1 MTLRELSCRKC
12 GCKQH
17 TACLLILRGKM
28 IGNCAWVEK
37 GLRPLCSACV
47 EPEQIELPALG
58 AQLPL
63 PKVKPGPGARWVRHQ
78 RGAHVAAAMARK
90 VRP

>member
-1 MTLRELSCRKC
+1 MSLQELACRKC

-28 IGNCAWVEK
+28 ISSCSWVEK

-47 EPEQIELPALG
+47 EPAQLDLPALG
-58 AQLPL
+58 QLPL
-63 PKVKPGPGARWVRHQ
+63 PKVKAGPGARWVRHQ
-78 RGAHVAAAMARK
+78 RGAHIAAAMVLRK
-90 VRP
+90 VRL

>member
-1 MTLRELSCRKC
+1 MSLRELSCRKC

-28 IGNCAWVEK
+28 IGNCSWVEK

-47 EPEQIELPALG
+47 DPPQLEIPSLKQLALPA
-58 AQLPL
+58 
-63 PKVKPGPGARWVRHQ
+63 VKPGTGARWVRHK
-78 RGAHVAAAMARK
+78 RAAHIAMATIRK